1 VGSGVDALG
10 SASEARDPPRSDDEI
25 HDSRQPLVTRPH
37 HSGSA
42 GADSSHVFYRCAF
55 SGQTAT
61 ELYECIISGRSMVR
75 FDDPTEV
82 RLYKV
87 SCSTYNYSNYIAFDF
102 GC

>member
-1 VGSGVDALG
+1 
-10 SASEARDPPRSDDEI
+10 
-25 HDSRQPLVTRPH
+25 
-37 HSGSA
+37 
-42 GADSSHVFYRCAF
+42 
-55 SGQTAT
+55 
-61 ELYECIISGRSMVR
+61 MVR